1 MKKSPLVS
9 LVQMLSSSL
18 HAYLAAARVW
28 TFPGQEAIKLALV
41 DLADDERSIRD
52 RAGRILEEHGEIV
65 PRPVFPISFTGLHDV
80 DLASLLPRLL
90 EGLRRHVDACDR
102 LLEEG
107 GDAEALDL
115 VRQAREAA
123 LQHGDVL
130 ESVGRRLPPA
140 AGPAVPP
147 AAAG

>member
-9 LVQMLSSSL
+9 LVELLGSSL

-52 RAGRILEEHGEIV
+52 RAALLLEERGDIV
-65 PRPVFPISFTGLHDV
+65 PRPAFPISFTGLHDV

-102 LLEEG
+102 LIEAG
-107 GDAEALDL
+107 CDAEVHDL
-115 VRQAREAA
+115 VRAAREAA

-130 ESVGRRLPPA
+130 ESVGRRLQ
-140 AGPAVPP
+140 AVAPP